1 MASKFRLFT
10 KRFLMLCNII
20 VVVVFLLACMVPYF
34 SPSEWWFLSILGIGF
49 PFLLL
54 IVIVFLV
61 WWLVAKRKY
70 ALLSGIALVLGFKSI
85 SVFFA
90 FNFSTSFTQEKKT
103 DIRVATWNVAR
114 FIEMK
119 NNNNKGSQTR
129 LKMFELLKEQNA
141 DILCL
146 QEFVHVDNDPEWYA
160 NITDIQQ
167 KLNYPYYTYTYYNDG
182 NPNFILKNGTIIFS
196 RFPIVD
202 SGQIN
207 FPRPTLRE
215 GLVYA
220 DIKAKGQVFRVFST
234 HLQSFQLRQGD
245 YEKISKIKEGE
256 DGFVSNSKS
265 IFAKMK
271 TAIVNRQIQ
280 TDITRK
286 LMDDSPYPVMFCGD
300 MNDVP
305 NSYTYFTLRGNMQ
318 DAFLEK
324 GKGVG
329 RTFASL
335 SPTLRIDY
343 ILADKSFK
351 VKQFKRVVKNYSDHY
366 LLVADLQLL
375 PKK

>member
-1 MASKFRLFT
+1 MANKFRLFT
-10 KRFLMLCNII
+10 KRFLLLCNII
-20 VVVVFLLACMVPYF
+20 VVAVFLVACVVPYID
-34 SPSEWWFLSILGIGF
+34 PSGWWFLSILGIGF

-54 IVIVFLV
+54 IVIAFFV
-61 WWLVAKRKY
+61 WWLIAKRKY
-70 ALLSGIALVLGFKSI
+70 ALLSGIALLLGIKSI

-90 FNFSTSFTQEKKT
+90 FNFSAGFTVEKKG
-103 DIRVATWNVAR
+103 DIRIATWNVAR

-129 LKMFELLKEQNA
+129 LKMFDLLKEQNA

-146 QEFVHVDNDPEWYA
+146 QEFIHVDDNPEWYA
-160 NITDIQQ
+160 NITDIQK

-207 FPRPTLRE
+207 FPRPSLRE
-215 GLVYA
+215 GFVFA
-220 DIKAKGQVFRVFST
+220 DIRVKQQTIRVYST
-234 HLQSFQLRQGD
+234 HLQSFQLRQDD
-245 YEKISKIKEGE
+245 YKKISQIKEGE
-256 DGFVSNSKS
+256 DGIVSNSKS

-280 TDITRK
+280 TDLARK
-286 LMDDSPYPVMFCGD
+286 IMDDSPHPVMFCGD

-324 GKGVG
+324 GKGIG
-329 RTFASL
+329 RTFSSL

-375 PKK
+375 SKK

>member
-10 KRFLMLCNII
+10 KRFLLLCNII
-20 VVVVFLLACMVPYF
+20 VVVVFLLACAVPYF

-54 IVIVFLV
+54 IVIVFFV
-61 WWLVAKRKY
+61 WWLVTKRKY

-90 FNFSTSFTQEKKT
+90 FNFSTKFTQEKKT
-103 DIRVATWNVAR
+103 DIRIATWNVAR

-129 LKMFELLKEQNA
+129 LKMFDLLKEQNA

-146 QEFVHVDNDPEWYA
+146 QEFVHVDNNPEWYA
-160 NITDIQQ
+160 NINDIQE

-182 NPNFILKNGTIIFS
+182 TPNFILKNGTIIFS

-220 DIKAKGQVFRVFST
+220 DIKVKQAVIRVYST
-234 HLQSFQLRQGD
+234 HLQSFQLRPDD
-245 YEKISKIKEGE
+245 YDRISKIKEGE
-256 DGFVSNSKS
+256 DGIVSNSKS

-324 GKGVG
+324 GKGIG

-375 PKK
+375 TKN